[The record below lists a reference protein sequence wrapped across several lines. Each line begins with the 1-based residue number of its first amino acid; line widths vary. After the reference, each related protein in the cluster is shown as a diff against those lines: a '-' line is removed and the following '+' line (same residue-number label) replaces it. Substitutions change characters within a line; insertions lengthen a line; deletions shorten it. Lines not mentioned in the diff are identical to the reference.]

1 MQPHILVVEDDRG
14 IATLVERTL
23 KQNGFKITLAHD
35 GRAMDRVLAD
45 NQIDLMLL
53 DLMLPGEDGLSIT
66 RRIRTELQLPIIM
79 LTAMGEETDRI
90 VGLEIGADD
99 YIVKP
104 FSSRELIARIRAV
117 LRRTSGDTQPR
128 HVKDVT
134 FEFERW
140 NLRCLQRELHNPEG
154 VRIELT
160 SAEFQL
166 LQILC
171 ENPRQVL
178 SRELL
183 LRLTQGRISTVD
195 DRSIDTLISRIR
207 RKIET
212 DAKNPAMI
220 KTIRLGGYL
229 FTPEVNTK

>member
-1 MQPHILVVEDDRG
+1 MQPHIVVVEDDRE

-23 KQNGFKITLAHD
+23 RQNGFKITVAHD
-35 GRAMDRVLAD
+35 GRGLDRVIQN
-45 NQIDLMLL
+45 NQIDLILL

-66 RRIRTELQLPIIM
+66 RRIRTEYHLPIIM

-90 VGLEIGADD
+90 VGLEVGADD
-99 YIVKP
+99 YVVKP

-117 LRRTSGDTQPR
+117 LRRSSGTDQ
-128 HVKDVT
+128 HQSIKDATYT
-134 FEFERW
+134 FEGW
-140 NLRCLQRELHNPEG
+140 NLLCLQRELHNPDG

-171 ENPRQVL
+171 ENPRQIL
-178 SRELL
+178 SRESL

-212 DAKNPAMI
+212 DSKDPTLI

-229 FTPEVNTK
+229 FTAEVDAQ